1 MTSRGSGIGLVWLV
15 APLTAATFAGA
26 TEWTLHHDPV
36 QPTAQHTT
44 QAGAGQSSASE
55 LAAVQQDARLAA
67 RRLARVQASVLR
79 LESSLRQRSVRADRL
94 ESTVRAARQGRRA
107 RLAAVTSGSAS
118 ASLPALTPLSPVQ
131 VPTTVHTTTGAS

>member
-36 QPTAQHTT
+36 QPTTQQT
-44 QAGAGQSSASE
+44 QAGAGQSAAKE
-55 LAAVQQDARLAA
+55 LAAVQHDARLAA
-67 RRLARVQASVLR
+67 RRLAGVQASVLR
-79 LESSLRQRSVRADRL
+79 LESSLQERSVRAARL
-94 ESTVRAARQGRRA
+94 ETTLQAARQGSRA
-107 RLAAVTSGSAS
+107 RLAAVQSGSGT

-131 VPTTVHTTTGAS
+131 VPSTVHTTTGAS